1 VISSNRKKKGKRK
14 ESPPCT
20 AVPKQNTESHLLR
33 DAEPFPVLSPPRYA
47 HNARKAETVSEVTS
61 SDSQSET
68 KMQFSVLL
76 SSGNG
81 LQERQCTSLPD
92 PQELIFFYKG
102 RRKWSEDRGS

>member
-1 VISSNRKKKGKRK
+1 M
-14 ESPPCT
+14 
-20 AVPKQNTESHLLR
+20 PKQNTESHLLR